1 MEGQHDHSAMMMG
14 GGTEM
19 KMQMN
24 MNMDTDDNA
33 FCQSMESMPA
43 GMAMYMSGFHSSF
56 LSESSLPC
64 LNLFSPHWI
73 LDTEFKFF
81 VAMVG
86 VVAMGVA
93 VEALMVVKLRYI
105 VRVEKDRYRNDNE
118 LREASNTGES
128 SILPRQRNEK
138 RIQMVL
144 TGFYALHAF
153 LGYMLML
160 VTMTYSM
167 ELMFCTLLGLSMGN
181 FLFYKHKMILSSS
194 SRRGGGSRDNSGD
207 TGAFGRTNILAA
219 SSANPC
225 CDFMEQDVNITASVG
240 SGSGSESFDYSRLS
254 QSGGSD
260 NNDEGRAE
268 AASTLHMRAIQ
279 SN

>member
-1 MEGQHDHSAMMMG
+1 MEEQHQHDHSAMMMG

-19 KMQMN
+19 KMN
-24 MNMDTDDNA
+24 MNMDTDHNA

-43 GMAMYMSGFHSSF
+43 GMAMYMSGFHSTL

-64 LNLFSPHWI
+64 LNLFSPRWT

-81 VAMVG
+81 AAMAG
-86 VVAMGVA
+86 VVAMGIA
-93 VEALMVVKLRYI
+93 VEGLMVVKLRYI
-105 VRVEKDRYRNDNE
+105 ARVDKDRYRSDNE
-118 LREASNTGES
+118 LREANRTGES
-128 SILPRQRNEK
+128 SLSSRQRNEK
-138 RIQMVL
+138 KIQMVL

-167 ELMFCTLLGLSMGN
+167 ELMFCTLLGLSVGN
-181 FLFYKHKMILSSS
+181 FIFYKHKMILSSS
-194 SRRGGGSRDNSGD
+194 TRRVGHNWVDGSE
-207 TGAFGRTNILAA
+207 TGAFSRTNILSS

-225 CDFMEQDVNITASVG
+225 CDFMEQDVDIAASVG
-240 SGSGSESFDYSRLS
+240 SGPESFDYSRLS

-260 NNDEGRAE
+260 NSDESRGE
-268 AASTLHMRAIQ
+268 ASSTLHLRAIP
-279 SN
+279 S